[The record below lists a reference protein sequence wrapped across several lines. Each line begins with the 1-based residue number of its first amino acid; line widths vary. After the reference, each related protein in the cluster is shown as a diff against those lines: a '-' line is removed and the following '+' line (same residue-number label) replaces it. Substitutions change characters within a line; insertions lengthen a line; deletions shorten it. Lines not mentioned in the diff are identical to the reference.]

1 MLEEHRTCISYKTQF
16 FGKCLT
22 LLFCLVNSSWMEV
35 IIKHEVMLILFDMHK
50 NRLFNEGN
58 EPTLY
63 TCTYEQKM
71 KTQLSYFTLIIMN
84 AFLNYEYVD
93 STSLSSCSYNK
104 NVLLN
109 YLVCLKLVSSSFTFH
124 KNMSPKI
131 CCSCKL
137 FVFLW
142 CHALKSFDYCRQR
155 FFVLFQELTG
165 CVVHQTCKK
174 KLLKIY
180 TKIKR

>member
-1 MLEEHRTCISYKTQF
+1 
-16 FGKCLT
+16 
-22 LLFCLVNSSWMEV
+22 
-35 IIKHEVMLILFDMHK
+35 MHK

-63 TCTYEQKM
+63 ICIYEQKM
-71 KTQLSYFTLIIMN
+71 KTQLSYFRLIITHSYN
-84 AFLNYEYVD
+84 IFGYVD
-93 STSLSSCSYNK
+93 RHCISSYSYIK

-109 YLVCLKLVSSSFTFH
+109 YSVCLKLVSSSFTFH

-174 KLLKIY
+174 KNLKIY